1 MSTSVPPQ
9 TRVGEV
15 IGARYELTS
24 LIGSG
29 GQGHVYKA
37 HDRKD
42 GEAVAV
48 KVLRHEFSHD
58 AAWRERMLREARA
71 LTLLSNTAAVRV
83 YDQRWTDDGAI
94 CIVMEYLEG
103 KHFEDYLAVVE
114 SWGERLGL
122 ETLVRLIGPVV
133 ECLEL
138 AHENH
143 ILHRDIKPGNI
154 FVRRD
159 ETVRLLDFGFAKFLH
174 LTRMTARGFVAGSP
188 SYIAPESWQRAPEI
202 FDQRVDVYG
211 LSAVIFRAL
220 AGRPPFVGDLAALAE
235 AVTQGPRPSLHAYR
249 PELPTAVDSW
259 VNHALAVDPLD
270 RFERVSGM
278 WNAFLHTV
286 GWERREDR

>member
-1 MSTSVPPQ
+1 MTGSIAPDS
-9 TRVGEV
+9 RVGQL
-15 IGARYELTS
+15 IGGRYELTS

-37 HDRKD
+37 YDKHD
-42 GEAVAV
+42 GEVVAV
-48 KVLRHEFSHD
+48 KVLRHEFSQD
-58 AAWRERMLREARA
+58 SDWRERMLREARA
-71 LTLLSNTAAVRV
+71 LSLLSNSAAVRV
-83 YDQRWTDDGAI
+83 YDQRWTEDGAI

-103 KHFEDYLAVVE
+103 KHFEDYLYVIE
-114 SWGERLGL
+114 SWGERLTM

-133 ECLEL
+133 DCLEL
-138 AHENH
+138 AHANH

-159 ETVRLLDFGFAKFLH
+159 ESVRLLDFGFAKFLH

-220 AGRPPFVGDLAALAE
+220 AGRPPFVGDLAELAE
-235 AVTQGPRPSLHAYR
+235 VVTRGPRPSLQALR
-249 PELPTAVDSW
+249 PELPAGVDDW
-259 VNHALAVDPLD
+259 VEQALAVDPLD
-270 RFERVSGM
+270 RFEQVSGM
-278 WNAFLHTV
+278 WKAFLHAV
-286 GWERREDR
+286 RWQPR